1 MVRLKIIQREGDK
14 YTLTNDAFKKI
25 RNEMKKEREYE
36 KLKSNVNRDE
46 VLCGNKRSG
55 KPNVQENPYG
65 GNPDRKTNQHK
76 PLRGNERSGMPKK

>member
-36 KLKSNVNRDE
+36 KLKSNVNRDK
-46 VLCGNKRSG
+46 VLCQEIQMFERTRMEDTRIERQISTSHCVEMRGQGFQRS
-55 KPNVQENPYG
+55 
-65 GNPDRKTNQHK
+65 RT
-76 PLRGNERSGMPKK
+76 